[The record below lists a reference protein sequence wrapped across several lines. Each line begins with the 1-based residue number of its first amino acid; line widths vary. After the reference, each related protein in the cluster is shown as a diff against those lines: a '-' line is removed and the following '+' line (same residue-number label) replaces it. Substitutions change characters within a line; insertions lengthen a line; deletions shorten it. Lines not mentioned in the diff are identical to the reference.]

1 MKPTIVILLLSFFI
15 ASCSYPT
22 KMSRCKKDYAKDICR
37 LTRDGRDVYMT
48 INIKGKGKLLLVSYD
63 LCANGYINANITTN
77 NYTDTLYNILIK
89 KYWRPIKPVDL
100 LEKRFIDMNIYHKI
114 SKFKPLEVYDMYFD
128 KDGFPKN
135 DKFTEQEIE
144 AAVAYL
150 IDCNVYIFGGQYFL
164 YRVSNPPTGE
174 CNKYDKKRNGI

>member
-1 MKPTIVILLLSFFI
+1 MKFTIVPLLLCLFI
-15 ASCSYPT
+15 ASCYSP
-22 KMSRCKKDYAKDICR
+22 KMSRCKADYIEHICR
-37 LTRDGRDVYMT
+37 LTRDGHDVYMT

-63 LCANGYINANITTN
+63 LLANGYINANITTH

-89 KYWRPIKPVDL
+89 KYWRPIKSVDS

-114 SKFKPLEVYDMYFD
+114 IKFKPIEVYDMYFD

-150 IDCNVYIFGGQYFL
+150 IDCKVYIFGGQYFL
-164 YRVSNPPTGE
+164 YRVSNPPTEE
-174 CNKYDKKRNGI
+174 CNKYDKKRSGI